1 MVMKQLWCAAAA
13 LGILAA
19 ACGRG
24 NGDGDGKFPAGF
36 EQRSDAEKISYLM
49 AHASPD
55 SVARYVCDASLGLVP
70 GAKIDTFA
78 NALLYAY
85 DTYRGD
91 SLTIFCDAFEQYSSN
106 LPLDRKMKIYA
117 LAGKADPMGMGYQL
131 GLEYVAKIK
140 EKSMTADEVAAEIEA
155 FKKACADDPETY
167 TRFEKAFALALSLD
181 DTPDLPRDI
190 KQKFS
195 TPNP

>member
-13 LGILAA
+13 LTIVAA
-19 ACGRG
+19 GCGRG
-24 NGDGDGKFPAGF
+24 NGDDGKFPAGF

-49 AHASPD
+49 EHASPD

-78 NALLYAY
+78 NALLFAY
-85 DTYRGD
+85 ETYRGD

-181 DTPDLPRDI
+181 DTPDLPQDI
-190 KQKFS
+190 KRKFS
-195 TPNP
+195 HPND

>member
-13 LGILAA
+13 LAIMVA

-24 NGDGDGKFPAGF
+24 NGEGNGEFPSDF
-36 EQRSDAEKISYLM
+36 QQRSDAEKISYM
-49 AHASPD
+49 MGHASPD
-55 SVARYVCDASLGLVP
+55 SVARFVCDASLGMVN
-70 GAKIDTFA
+70 GARIDTFA

-85 DTYRGD
+85 ETYRGD
-91 SLTIFCDAFEQYSSN
+91 SLTMFCDAFEQYSSN

-117 LAGKADPMGMGYQL
+117 LAGKTDPMGLGYQL

-140 EKSMTADEVAAEIEA
+140 EKSMTADEVSAEIEA
-155 FKKACADDPETY
+155 FKKACADDPDTY
-167 TRFEKAFALALSLD
+167 SRFEKAFALALSLD

-195 TPNP
+195 HPNN